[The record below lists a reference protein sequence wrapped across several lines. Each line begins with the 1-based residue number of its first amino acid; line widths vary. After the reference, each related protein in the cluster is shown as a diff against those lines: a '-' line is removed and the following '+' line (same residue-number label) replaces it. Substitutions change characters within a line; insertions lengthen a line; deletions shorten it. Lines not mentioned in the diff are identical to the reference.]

1 MSSSL
6 PLYVHAMIARYKRK
20 IASLKQSVAYFQT
33 RSQILERIIANRDP
47 SLLPPAGV
55 AAQARYQ
62 HEHSIETSMTAMFP
76 ETFGHFVVSSLRRNM
91 DREPQGRRWE
101 TSVLMLAYV
110 LRNLGARSYD
120 YLRMFLPLPCKQT
133 LGNHFQMQFEGWKM
147 ALVNLSGI
155 KGICQLFRRRHDIH
169 DDLLIDVVIAVDAM
183 SMEQVQ
189 EGNFG
194 AKSGDN
200 HVFLFHMLPLSCEYK
215 PVPIHLL
222 TQNSGNAGEAVK
234 QTLLDIAARLH
245 DAHFIVRCVA
255 TDGDHGY
262 QELHTA
268 MFDSWWP
275 QFCSKGVE
283 GALQAVK
290 ECTRPIIADFL
301 HLLKNA
307 RSRII
312 NNRVSLSPCGAD
324 AFSAAE
330 LNDVLLLGPSLTDQ
344 SAKGRMRDSYALE
357 IFTLGNFSRLISQN
371 KYHMAFYLLPYC
383 LWSEVFRNPYLSVQ
397 LRRELLVRIADVFAL
412 HLFVV
417 NHLDGDLVSENKK
430 PGIPQ
435 YFCSSTHA
443 VRVLNTVMQMLVEMD
458 RNIDNLALDR
468 LGTHVVECLFGQIR
482 LLCGYKHDWT
492 RILRSFS
499 RVMFI
504 NDLCTLLGHPIVPR
518 ERDNVAGVKIRG
530 ESHTIYIDPVECPT
544 RQIYETVLALIE
556 HNQNPE
562 SVPTELVQQML
573 GDIQPFLAYIE
584 AFRTQCELRGVHTEK
599 LTHGTAISNSTI
611 MARLISFT
619 HRRNRE
625 AHDDNPEATAI
636 SPETVSAFMELSQVR
651 NE

>member
-275 QFCSKGVE
+275 QFCSEGVE

-290 ECTRPIIADFL
+290 ECTRPIIA
-301 HLLKNA
+301 
-307 RSRII
+307 
-312 NNRVSLSPCGAD
+312 
-324 AFSAAE
+324 E
-330 LNDVLLLGPSLTDQ
+330 
-344 SAKGRMRDSYALE
+344 MRDSYALE

-530 ESHTIYIDPVECPT
+530 ELHTIYIDPVECPT

-562 SVPTELVQQML
+562 SV
-573 GDIQPFLAYIE
+573 
-584 AFRTQCELRGVHTEK
+584 
-599 LTHGTAISNSTI
+599 
-611 MARLISFT
+611 LIDSG
-619 HRRNRE
+619 
-625 AHDDNPEATAI
+625 
-636 SPETVSAFMELSQVR
+636 
-651 NE
+651 